1 MASNQNTLITGLSVC
16 LSVCLSVWCASCVC
30 ACVRVRVCVCVRARL
45 LHCRWHFF
53 WKTKIKRV
61 WYIYS
66 SGRDIRSIR
75 SKTLPLLPTL
85 YPSVFNFPYSMP
97 NPTPF
102 SFSNFRPFRN
112 FTRWYP
118 VNTSLFLKKYIC
130 MCVCVYIYIHIYVY
144 VNMYIPLILKL
155 FGSIINYE
163 KHPVNFLDA
172 RWC

>member
-1 MASNQNTLITGLSVC
+1 MSCFTETRELTHSLCPFFLNVASNQNTLITGLSV
-16 LSVCLSVWCASCVC
+16 WCASCVC
-30 ACVRVRVCVCVRARL
+30 ARARPRS

-53 WKTKIKRV
+53 WKTKIKCV

-75 SKTLPLLPTL
+75 SETLPLLPTL
-85 YPSVFNFPYSMP
+85 CLSVFNFPYSMP

-118 VNTSLFLKKYIC
+118 VNSSLFLKKIYIC
-130 MCVCVYIYIHIYVY
+130 ICKYVY
-144 VNMYIPLILKL
+144 SINTEVIWIDRKL
-155 FGSIINYE
+155 RKALS
-163 KHPVNFLDA
+163 
-172 RWC
+172 